1 MEELNKYSSLSS
13 DDATVTD
20 LWENHFS
27 ALSTVCIMLDDVDC
41 PYDYKHL
48 ASQLGISGSTLRTF
62 KYGDSSESPSMV
74 VLKILETKKPKL
86 STDDMVVALTGLGL
100 KTIPDKLKS
109 QRSGT
114 IQTLLDDLEGVEAI
128 TAFLDEND
136 SYWFKFGHTFGI
148 DRVTLD
154 SLRPDPIKSPAKAI
168 INFIVS
174 RDPDLRMRKFM
185 ESLNKIEHNKLIEK
199 LKTTLHISWI

>member
-1 MEELNKYSSLSS
+1 MIFTLYLKPYFFGHVQKDPLVLIYFLKAMYDAVTCYFCCVT

-27 ALSTVCIMLDDVDC
+27 ALSTVCIVLDDVDC
-41 PYDYKHL
+41 PYGYKHL

-100 KTIPDKLKS
+100 KTIADKLKS
-109 QRSGT
+109 KCSG
-114 IQTLLDDLEGVEAI
+114 G
-128 TAFLDEND
+128 
-136 SYWFKFGHTFGI
+136 
-148 DRVTLD
+148 
-154 SLRPDPIKSPAKAI
+154 
-168 INFIVS
+168 
-174 RDPDLRMRKFM
+174 
-185 ESLNKIEHNKLIEK
+185 
-199 LKTTLHISWI
+199 

>member
-1 MEELNKYSSLSS
+1 MYDAVTCYFCCVT

-100 KTIPDKLKS
+100 KTIADELKS
-109 QRSGT
+109 QPSG
-114 IQTLLDDLEGVEAI
+114 G
-128 TAFLDEND
+128 
-136 SYWFKFGHTFGI
+136 
-148 DRVTLD
+148 
-154 SLRPDPIKSPAKAI
+154 
-168 INFIVS
+168 
-174 RDPDLRMRKFM
+174 
-185 ESLNKIEHNKLIEK
+185 
-199 LKTTLHISWI
+199 